1 MHKIETNSEWMNA
14 NSKRK
19 INCSHGC
26 MCISRED
33 KIGKWR
39 SATGTTVSV
48 GNVNDVKMFSWN
60 AAHEWKKDAE
70 KSATH
75 IPMFPFHFVVKYA
88 RGAQPLVHL
97 LPLPSS
103 SACASLWQCFCTVF
117 FSFRFC
123 FICILLLNVSP
134 LSLMVENLLVSLK
147 KKRRQIKNALLCFCT
162 LSLGCVLAIGS
173 PNAPSIYPWEFCHL
187 YICYANI
194 ANNNLNAAS
203 LFRSCRFIH
212 YLLSRSVCLSW
223 LAIFSVCLRL
233 LSQSMIVFSILNNL
247 FVQFLFGK
255 NKPKSA

>member
-14 NSKRK
+14 NWKRK
-19 INCSHGC
+19 IYCSHGC

-48 GNVNDVKMFSWN
+48 WNVNDVKMFSWN
-60 AAHEWKKDAE
+60 TAHEWKKDAE

-147 KKRRQIKNALLCFCT
+147 KKTKTDKISAALLVHTQSGLCAGNWLTECSFHLPMRILPFVHLLCQHCQQQFKCCFS
-162 LSLGCVLAIGS
+162 LSFLPFHSLSSISLGLPFMVGHFQRL
-173 PNAPSIYPWEFCHL
+173 PSFALSVHD
-187 YICYANI
+187 
-194 ANNNLNAAS
+194 
-203 LFRSCRFIH
+203 RFFN
-212 YLLSRSVCLSW
+212 S
-223 LAIFSVCLRL
+223 
-233 LSQSMIVFSILNNL
+233 
-247 FVQFLFGK
+247 
-255 NKPKSA
+255 